1 VVLKVME
8 ELEVGYVGWPSV
20 HTLPGIYYGLRHYL
34 AEGISLVFLLPSF
47 ENQWRIFLLR
57 KPNNQAHIEDSDR
70 FESPESG
77 HHSSPAQICAITA
90 QTHLSAPH
98 KTGPKC

>member
-1 VVLKVME
+1 VVLQVME

-47 ENQWRIFLLR
+47 ENQWNF
-57 KPNNQAHIEDSDR
+57 
-70 FESPESG
+70 
-77 HHSSPAQICAITA
+77 SSQETQQPGS
-90 QTHLSAPH
+90 H
-98 KTGPKC
+98 